1 MTTTISGS
9 IHALVT
15 PFHEDESLHLDQMRA
30 HADRAVRAGAHGVF
44 CLGTNGEFFQQT
56 EDERVAV
63 LEAVVDSTAGRVP
76 VYGGAGA
83 VGTAETIRIAR
94 RMQAAGAD
102 VLSVIAPYF
111 AAASQEE
118 LYRHFAAVADAV
130 EVPVLI
136 YNIPARTGNNIAPAT
151 VARLAQIDNIAGVK
165 DSSGNFDA
173 ILQYIE
179 STDATT
185 FAVLAGTDSLILPTL
200 QAGGAGGI
208 TAVANVYPR
217 TMVEIYERWVAG
229 DVEGARAAQ
238 ASIRSLR
245 NLLVLG
251 NPNTVIKAATNAA
264 GEPVGPCRAPFNL
277 LSDDV
282 LAKIADTVRADQ
294 AAGLG

>member
-1 MTTTISGS
+1 MTTMIRGS

-15 PFHEDESLHLDQMRA
+15 PFHDDESLNLDQMRR
-30 HADRAVRAGAHGVF
+30 HAERAVEAGAHGVF

-56 EDERVAV
+56 PDERISV
-63 LEAVVDSTAGRVP
+63 LESVVEAVAGRVP

-83 VGTAETIRIAR
+83 VGTAETVRIAQ
-94 RMQAAGAD
+94 RMEAAGAD

-118 LYRHFAAVADAV
+118 LYRHFATVAESVDL
-130 EVPVLI
+130 PVLI

-151 VARLAQIDNIAGVK
+151 VARLAEIDNIAGVK

-173 ILQYIE
+173 ILQDIE
-179 STDATT
+179 LTDPSS

-217 TMVEIYERWVAG
+217 TMVEIYELWAAG
-229 DVEGARAAQ
+229 DLDGARTAQ
-238 ASIRSLR
+238 ASIRNLR
-245 NLLVLG
+245 NLFSLG
-251 NPNTVIKAATNAA
+251 NPNTIVKAATNAA

-277 LSDDV
+277 LGED
-282 LAKIADTVRADQ
+282 AIARIAETVRADQ

>member
-1 MTTTISGS
+1 VTTTISGS

-15 PFHEDESLHLDQMRA
+15 PFHDDESLNLDQMRL
-30 HADRAVRAGAHGVF
+30 HTDRAVEAGADGVF

-63 LEAVVDSTAGRVP
+63 LEAVVDATAGRVP

-83 VGTAETIRIAR
+83 VGTRETVRIAR

-102 VLSVIAPYF
+102 VLSVITPYF
-111 AAASQEE
+111 AAASQDE
-118 LYRHFAAVADAV
+118 LYRHFAVVADSV
-130 EVPVLI
+130 DVPVLI
-136 YNIPARTGNNIAPAT
+136 YNIPARTGNTIAPAT
-151 VARLAQIDNIAGVK
+151 VARLAEIDNIAGVK

-179 STDATT
+179 LTDPEH
-185 FAVLAGTDSLILPTL
+185 FAVLAGTDSLVLPTL

-217 TMVEIYERWVAG
+217 TMVEIYQRWASG
-229 DVEGARAAQ
+229 DVDGARQAQ
-238 ASIRSLR
+238 ASIRPLR
-245 NLLVLG
+245 NLFTLG
-251 NPNTVIKAATNAA
+251 NPNTIVKAATNAA
-264 GEPVGPCRAPFNL
+264 GEAVGPCRAPFNL
-277 LSDDV
+277 LGDAA
-282 LAKIADTVRADQ
+282 LAKIAETVRADQ

>member
-15 PFHEDESLHLDQMRA
+15 PFHDDESLNLDQMRE

-63 LEAVVDSTAGRVP
+63 LEAVVDATAGRVP

-83 VGTAETIRIAR
+83 VGTAETVRIAQ

-102 VLSVIAPYF
+102 VLSVITPYF
-111 AAASQEE
+111 AAASQDE
-118 LYRHFAAVADAV
+118 LYRHFAVVADSV
-130 EVPVLI
+130 DVPVLI
-136 YNIPARTGNNIAPAT
+136 YNIPARTGNTITPAT

-179 STDATT
+179 LTDPEH
-185 FAVLAGTDSLILPTL
+185 FAVLAGTDSLVLPTL

-229 DVEGARAAQ
+229 DLDGARAAQ
-238 ASIRSLR
+238 ASIRPLR
-245 NLLVLG
+245 NLFALG
-251 NPNTVIKAATNAA
+251 NPNTIVKAATNAA
-264 GEPVGPCRAPFNL
+264 GEAVGPCRAPFNL
-277 LSDDV
+277 LSDAA
-282 LAKIADTVRADQ
+282 LATIAETVRADQ

>member
-1 MTTTISGS
+1 MAPTIHGS

-15 PFHEDESLHLDQMRA
+15 PFHDDETLNLDQMRR
-30 HADRAVRAGAHGVF
+30 HTERAVQSGAHGVF
-44 CLGTNGEFFQQT
+44 CLGTNGEFFQQSA
-56 EDERVAV
+56 DERIAV
-63 LEAVVDSTAGRVP
+63 LESVVEAAAGRVP

-83 VGTAETIRIAR
+83 VGTAETVRIAR
-94 RMQAAGAD
+94 RMEAGGAD

-118 LYRHFAAVADAV
+118 LFRHFATVAESVD
-130 EVPVLI
+130 VPVLL
-136 YNIPARTGNNIAPAT
+136 YNIPARTGNSIAPST
-151 VARLAQIDNIAGVK
+151 VARLAEIENIVGVK

-179 STDATT
+179 LTDPES

-217 TMVEIYERWVAG
+217 TMVEIYEQWAAG
-229 DVEGARAAQ
+229 DLDGARAAQ

-245 NLLVLG
+245 NLFPLG
-251 NPNTVIKAATNAA
+251 NPNTIVKAATNAA
-264 GEPVGPCRAPFNL
+264 GENVGPCRAPFNL

-282 LAKIADTVRADQ
+282 LARIAETVRADQ
-294 AAGLG
+294 AAGLA

>member
-15 PFHEDESLHLDQMRA
+15 PFHDDESLNLDQMRV
-30 HADRAVRAGAHGVF
+30 HADRAVQAGADGVF

-56 EDERVAV
+56 ADERIAV
-63 LEAVVDSTAGRVP
+63 LEAVVDAAGGRVP

-83 VGTAETIRIAR
+83 VGTAETVRIAE

-118 LYRHFAAVADAV
+118 LYQHFASVAASVD
-130 EVPVLI
+130 VPVLL
-136 YNIPARTGNNIAPAT
+136 YNIPARTGNNISPAT
-151 VARLAQIDNIAGVK
+151 VARLAEIDNIAGVK

-179 STDATT
+179 LTDAET

-217 TMVEIYERWVAG
+217 TMVEISRRWAAG
-229 DVEGARAAQ
+229 DLEGARAAQ
-238 ASIRSLR
+238 ASIRALR
-245 NLLVLG
+245 NLFVFG
-251 NPNTVIKAATNAA
+251 NPNTIVKAATNAA
-264 GEPVGPCRAPFNL
+264 GENVGPCRAPFNL
-277 LSDDV
+277 LSEDA
-282 LAKIADTVRADQ
+282 LAKISATVRADQ
-294 AAGLG
+294 AAGMG

>member
-1 MTTTISGS
+1 MNTSIRGS

-15 PFHEDESLHLDQMRA
+15 PFYEDESLNLGQLRK
-30 HADRAVRAGAHGVF
+30 HAERAVQAGAHGVF

-56 EDERVAV
+56 ADERIAV
-63 LEAVVDSTAGRVP
+63 LETVAETVAGRVP
-76 VYGGAGA
+76 LYGGAGA
-83 VGTAETIRIAR
+83 VGTAETVRIAR
-94 RMQAAGAD
+94 RMQDAGAD

-118 LYRHFAAVADAV
+118 LYRHFATVAEAVDL
-130 EVPVLI
+130 PVLV
-136 YNIPARTGNNIAPAT
+136 YNIPARTGNNITPAT
-151 VARLAQIDNIAGVK
+151 VARLAQVENIAGVK

-179 STDATT
+179 LTDPET

-217 TMVEIYERWVAG
+217 TMVEIYERFVAG
-229 DVEGARAAQ
+229 DLKGARAAQ
-238 ASIRSLR
+238 ASIRGLR
-245 NLLVLG
+245 NLFTLG
-251 NPNTVIKAATNAA
+251 NPNTVVKAATNAA

-277 LSDDV
+277 LSDDALV
-282 LAKIADTVRADQ
+282 KISERVRADQ
-294 AAGLG
+294 AAGVA